1 MALKIKIDVPTFLQ
15 LTEPSEV
22 QNEVLGGHKLQQA
35 TPLDKE
41 ISTYVQ

>member
-22 QNEVLGGHKLQQA
+22 QNEVLGEHKLQLA
-35 TPLDKE
+35 TPLDE
-41 ISTYVQ
+41 ETSTYV